1 MYNETHTEIW
11 AMYVSVICEPCI
23 QAADSS
29 QEDEMMKVSSAGAG
43 EQEKSEMSA
52 SAEGQKTDDEN
63 TVIARVVQQVPGL
76 VLYFTQQQT
85 RIKTTIMLFFN
96 ILSLQFNTTFLA
108 LNKSRE
114 ACSIE
119 IFINTM

>member
-1 MYNETHTEIW
+1 
-11 AMYVSVICEPCI
+11 MYVSVICEPCI